1 MSFSD
6 KANVIRKS
14 LGKFTKNSIVHE
26 EITRLSQPTTDGYV
40 EAQKMPW
47 LSFLLMEWLYQ
58 VDEIPH
64 AKNANS
70 KDVYKILNS
79 MYQLQNDAS
88 NFKEGVSY
96 KLALRR
102 MLLGQLWCQRN
113 PLYHQ
118 FTIVRLYSLM
128 IISGKTPYFEKTFK
142 TITGIELFDFFQL
155 SLWLSIATVEQK
167 GIIKYEH
174 IVNNFCP
181 QYSVEYISNII
192 KLICAG
198 PAKMQQV
205 MQTVAKPEIS
215 PERYFAQP
223 KLLEVP
229 FFKFEDRLGSLH
241 HSVSCKGLAEFV
253 LNTFKQEDHIK
264 FRKHFSRHFE
274 EYVGV
279 VLDEAKEAYI
289 DENAIKRI
297 YKANKQEGKV
307 IDYLILKDESS
318 VFIDAKAIEPA
329 AKVMVTDDAEIIRQR
344 LKGSFIKGIEQSFE
358 CAKILTCCKEV
369 SLATRANRFVLVV
382 THQDFYLS
390 NGVSLKEQISADFFT
405 SLIDKYGD
413 YIPVENVHFCS
424 IEDFE
429 GIMMI
434 YSKHEIE
441 LTEFLRFCTEQDSQ
455 AATKKF
461 DIRQHLQSFFT
472 SKGIDKNSP
481 IGSNYL
487 LKRKDELFGS
497 LTKTL
502 NANHDY
508 WKKIGE
514 EGIPQYLSFYG
525 QFCKLI
531 KS

>member
-297 YKANKQEGKV
+297 YKSNKLEGKV
-307 IDYLILKDESS
+307 IDFLLLKDESS
-318 VFIDAKAIEPA
+318 VFIDAKAIEPPE
-329 AKVMVTDDAEIIRQR
+329 KVMVTDDAEIIRQR
-344 LKGSFIKGIEQSFE
+344 LKSSFSKGIEQSFE
-358 CAKILTCCKEV
+358 CAQILAGCKEV
-369 SLATRANRFVLVV
+369 TLAVRENRFVIVV

-390 NGVSLKEQISADFFT
+390 NGVSLKEQISAGFFT

-413 YIPVENVHFCS
+413 HIPVENVHFCA

-429 GIMMI
+429 GIMSMCCDF
-434 YSKHEIE
+434 EIE
-441 LTEFLRFCTEQDSQ
+441 LTEFLRFCTAQDSH

-461 DIRQHLQSFFT
+461 DIRQHLQSFLT
-472 SKGIDKNSP
+472 SKNFDKNSP
-481 IGSNYL
+481 IGTDYL
-487 LKRKDELFGS
+487 SKRKDELFDS

-502 NANHDY
+502 KGNSDY
-508 WKKIGE
+508 WRGVGTQ
-514 EGIPQYLSFYG
+514 GIPQYIGLYS
-525 QFCKLI
+525 QFCKLM
-531 KS
+531 KT